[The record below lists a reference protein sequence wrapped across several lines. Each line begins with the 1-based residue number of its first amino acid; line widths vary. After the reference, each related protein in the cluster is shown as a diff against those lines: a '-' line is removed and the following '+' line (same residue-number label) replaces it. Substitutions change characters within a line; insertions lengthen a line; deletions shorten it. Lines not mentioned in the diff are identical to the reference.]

1 MRHETDIEP
10 MTPEKAIK
18 LKGID
23 LMMKLNNVGVPWD
36 KCNLAALVIALEL
49 KQQFGKLFTGTEAER
64 KQKLKQFEQLEEG
77 IKGYLPMNKEQ
88 ILTRFTEEIEKAFE
102 EASSTQEFKEMVLNI
117 IKSPKTKFKLFV

>member
-102 EASSTQEFKEMVLNI
+102 EAESISQFKETVLDL